1 MKNGIFKIKIDEL
14 SSFIEKN
21 EEEANLT
28 VHIDS
33 KKIHDDKSFIMCV
46 GLSWGIAES
55 QLEEIENINWFNDV
69 LCDFIYDR
77 YEDTYESFTMVLDN
91 WSELILDESF
101 EIGGYLNNYRQKE
114 DYIEVFNE
122 VINQFSQ
129 YDEDYPDDHLM
140 NFTVLLVE

>member
-21 EEEANLT
+21 EEENLI

-55 QLEEIENINWFNDV
+55 KLEEIENINWFNDV

-91 WSELILDESF
+91 WSKLILDESF

-122 VINQFSQ
+122 IIDQFSK
-129 YDEDYPDDHLM
+129 YDEDYPEDHLM
-140 NFTVLLVE
+140 DFTVLLVG